1 MNQVQ
6 NRTDR
11 KTTRRLVITFAFFL
25 VVATVIVGR
34 LADYQL
40 KMHEYYQSKVLN
52 QLTIQTEVTPERGN
66 ILDTNGNLL
75 ATNKTVYN
83 VILSPADIIRVIND
97 DTEKNSD
104 TKSDNDVYYTYDDE
118 EYGIH
123 FSGDRLDE
131 LIAEVLSKYLDVDR
145 TLIIEKA
152 AKENRYYEVVKNNV
166 DTELAK
172 KIENF
177 IAEFEL
183 KKQIYFVAS
192 AKRYYPLSDLAS
204 HVIGFTNSEGVGIY
218 GLEAYYNNVL
228 EGTSGRYIL
237 AQDGSRNDMPFEYER
252 LIEAENG
259 YNIVTTIDI
268 YIQYELEN
276 QLKKTY
282 IESGAGERVCGI
294 VIDVNTGGILA
305 MATYP
310 SFDLNNPYQLDE
322 YSAVKLEGL
331 TKGSDEYT
339 KLYYDL
345 LYKMWKNKAITETYE
360 PGSTFKIITTA
371 MALEQGVVTP
381 ESPFYCSGELLV
393 EGWSDPINCHLH
405 SGHGAVTFRVGLQQS
420 CNPVLMTIAQ
430 RVGREMFYKYFGAFG
445 YTGKTGIDLPGETA
459 GIYSPYSSFGNVSL
473 AVYSFGQTFKTTP
486 LQQVRAISSVANGG
500 DLITPHLIK
509 AIVDDDG
516 NVIQSFE
523 PEKVRQVVSSD
534 VCDTITDI
542 LEEGVAGNG
551 GAKNAYVKGYRV
563 AAKTGTSE
571 KRDEIDEFGNRPFR
585 VGSCVAYAPA
595 DDPQVA
601 AIIMVDK
608 PLKGAVYGSVV
619 AAPYISNLLSYVLP
633 YIGIEP
639 QYTTDELA
647 KLDVTLSNYVGATVE
662 NSKADLSWRGFKYE
676 IVGDGDT
683 VTAQVPMAG
692 SQISSDTGLLIL
704 YTGDSK
710 PSNTIEV
717 PKLTGMSAYNANNAA
732 ISAGLNVV
740 FTGSNNGKN
749 ATVFSQSL
757 EPGTRVTRGTIVE
770 IELRYLDGTD

>member
-1 MNQVQ
+1 
-6 NRTDR
+6 
-11 KTTRRLVITFAFFL
+11 
-25 VVATVIVGR
+25 
-34 LADYQL
+34 
-40 KMHEYYQSKVLN
+40 
-52 QLTIQTEVTPERGN
+52 
-66 ILDTNGNLL
+66 
-75 ATNKTVYN
+75 
-83 VILSPADIIRVIND
+83 
-97 DTEKNSD
+97 
-104 TKSDNDVYYTYDDE
+104 
-118 EYGIH
+118 
-123 FSGDRLDE
+123 
-131 LIAEVLSKYLDVDR
+131 
-145 TLIIEKA
+145 
-152 AKENRYYEVVKNNV
+152 
-166 DTELAK
+166 
-172 KIENF
+172 
-177 IAEFEL
+177 
-183 KKQIYFVAS
+183 
-192 AKRYYPLSDLAS
+192 
-204 HVIGFTNSEGVGIY
+204 
-218 GLEAYYNNVL
+218 
-228 EGTSGRYIL
+228 
-237 AQDGSRNDMPFEYER
+237 
-252 LIEAENG
+252 
-259 YNIVTTIDI
+259 
-268 YIQYELEN
+268 
-276 QLKKTY
+276 
-282 IESGAGERVCGI
+282 
-294 VIDVNTGGILA
+294 
-305 MATYP
+305 
-310 SFDLNNPYQLDE
+310 
-322 YSAVKLEGL
+322 
-331 TKGSDEYT
+331 
-339 KLYYDL
+339 
-345 LYKMWKNKAITETYE
+345 
-360 PGSTFKIITTA
+360 
-371 MALEQGVVTP
+371 
-381 ESPFYCSGELLV
+381 
-393 EGWSDPINCHLH
+393 
-405 SGHGAVTFRVGLQQS
+405 
-420 CNPVLMTIAQ
+420 
-430 RVGREMFYKYFGAFG
+430 
-445 YTGKTGIDLPGETA
+445 
-459 GIYSPYSSFGNVSL
+459 
-473 AVYSFGQTFKTTP
+473 VYSFGQTFKTTP